1 MLRQRLEKE
10 PPGKGERMTDDA
22 GDRPPR
28 RPDVFARAFVNA
40 LAIAAG
46 LTILLGW
53 AF

>member
-1 MLRQRLEKE
+1 
-10 PPGKGERMTDDA
+10 MTIGHDQDP
-22 GDRPPR
+22 DRRPPR
-28 RPDVFARAFVNA
+28 RPDAVARAFVNA

>member
-1 MLRQRLEKE
+1 MPRQTPDEGPHGE
-10 PPGKGERMTDDA
+10 GERMSDDA

-53 AF
+53 AV